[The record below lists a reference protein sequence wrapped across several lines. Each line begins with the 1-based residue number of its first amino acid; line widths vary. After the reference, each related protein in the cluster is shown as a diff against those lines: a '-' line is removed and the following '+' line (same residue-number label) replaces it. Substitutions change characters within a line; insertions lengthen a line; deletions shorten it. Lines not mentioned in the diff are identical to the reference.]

1 MNVPLSEQNRLP
13 VEEMWDGF
21 DRFCKVQELN
31 GRLAGDLKDYQ
42 MSSDLR
48 MNEMAELIAKRVTDE
63 YLTLMMKRAKND
75 CHQFTN
81 EQLNDLD
88 VK

>member
-31 GRLAGDLKDYQ
+31 GRLAGDLKDY
-42 MSSDLR
+42 
-48 MNEMAELIAKRVTDE
+48 
-63 YLTLMMKRAKND
+63 
-75 CHQFTN
+75 
-81 EQLNDLD
+81 
-88 VK
+88 